1 MRDFNNSS
9 YKVKKVLRKCEET
22 KRKFMSSETVV
33 LTSSVVKDDI
43 FEVVIKRGILPPRG
57 SKHNSV
63 RVKQS
68 LVFGSI
74 SE

>member
-1 MRDFNNSS
+1 
-9 YKVKKVLRKCEET
+9 
-22 KRKFMSSETVV
+22 MSSETVV

>member
-1 MRDFNNSS
+1 
-9 YKVKKVLRKCEET
+9 
-22 KRKFMSSETVV
+22 MSSETVV
-33 LTSSVVKDDI
+33 LTSSVVKDDFI
-43 FEVVIKRGILPPRG
+43 EFVTKRGILPPRG
-57 SKHNSV
+57 FKLNSV